1 MLTCEIWWP
10 QPCPSPLVTGFDWG
24 PDLPNKG
31 CAILFTLC
39 QKSARNAV
47 HDMYWFIDL
56 QVSTVQVLANPRL
69 GQVLEIQDLDESR
82 IWDSCFNQQH
92 TRWQQVTLIIFSRFL
107 QKIRLTQTQKT
118 QGSYYQE
125 CFELSNVQC
134 WNPLHKPHSTLH
146 SIWTFFCSLQVWA
159 PALCSTAERTLG
171 TVIVSFNLTWFYATA
186 ACRYLMAAGC
196 TGWRQRKNHF
206 KWSIAFNLHETMQHS
221 VHKFSGHWI
230 CGCVYQNLQ
239 WQTMSSHES
248 CFYRHDM
255 CACLGQVDKHMHTVI
270 MLGWHV
276 WGQMAGVDKPQTHRR
291 YNCDIAKCR
300 VRTWNEVLQTD
311 WCVLF
316 WMLPNHDDWEKL
328 TAPLWLLIIVIA
340 MSAMPGFRHFQVH
353 GRPRKKSFYQRHRSS
368 ILPAQRKSICC
379 SVVTPHSHP
388 THNDTADATHKLI
401 LTNTHTH
408 TKLLG
413 HWNCGIWQRVL
424 FIFHRTSKHWHKET
438 INLFWQKQ
446 GVQEGQPTT

>member
-1 MLTCEIWWP
+1 MLEPTA
-10 QPCPSPLVTGFDWG
+10 QT
-24 PDLPNKG
+24 
-31 CAILFTLC
+31 A
-39 QKSARNAV
+39 
-47 HDMYWFIDL
+47 
-56 QVSTVQVLANPRL
+56 
-69 GQVLEIQDLDESR
+69 
-82 IWDSCFNQQH
+82 QH
-92 TRWQQVTLIIFSRFL
+92 IA
-107 QKIRLTQTQKT
+107 
-118 QGSYYQE
+118 
-125 CFELSNVQC
+125 
-134 WNPLHKPHSTLH
+134 LH

-171 TVIVSFNLTWFYATA
+171 TVIVSFRFILTWFYATA
-186 ACRYLMAAGC
+186 TVIPAATVSKC
-196 TGWRQRKNHF
+196 WQLDWWRQRKNHF
-206 KWSIAFNLHETMQHS
+206 KWSVAFNLHETMQHS

-239 WQTMSSHES
+239 WQTISSHES

-276 WGQMAGVDKPQTHRR
+276 WGQMAGVHKTQSHRR

-300 VRTWNEVLQTD
+300 VRIWNEVLQTD

-316 WMLPNHDDWEKL
+316 WTLSESSTINDDWEKL
-328 TAPLWLLIIVIA
+328 TASLWLLIIVIA

-353 GRPRKKSFYQRHRSS
+353 GRPRNKSLYQRHRSS
-368 ILPAQRKSICC
+368 ILPAQRTSICC

-424 FIFHRTSKHWHKET
+424 FICHRTSKHCHKET
-438 INLFWQKQ
+438 INLFSQKQ
-446 GVQEGQPTT
+446 GVQERHSTT